1 MNKQSTTSS
10 YRTTTTTTYSQTHVC
25 IRTQHVGDVRRSAID
40 GDADD
45 AKFVDADDAH

>member
-1 MNKQSTTSS
+1 
-10 YRTTTTTTYSQTHVC
+10 
-25 IRTQHVGDVRRSAID
+25 VRRSAID